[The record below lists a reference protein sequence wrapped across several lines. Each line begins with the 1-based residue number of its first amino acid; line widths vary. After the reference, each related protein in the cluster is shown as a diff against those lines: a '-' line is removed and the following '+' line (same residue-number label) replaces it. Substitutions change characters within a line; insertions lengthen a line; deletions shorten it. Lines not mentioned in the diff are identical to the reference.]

1 MGLFL
6 LELFYSY
13 FCSYDLILDPIFS
26 ANWENNFWNTDELR
40 VTTGEVSSV
49 RIYITK
55 KKIKKEWLWDTG
67 LQGFEK
73 NKAII
78 LKSIIGMS
86 CNGF

>member
-1 MGLFL
+1 M
-6 LELFYSY
+6 ELFYSY

-55 KKIKKEWLWDTG
+55 KKSRKNGFGIQVYKDLKK
-67 LQGFEK
+67 K
-73 NKAII
+73 KAII